1 MITIIEVLSTLVM
14 LLLGV
19 YASVSD
25 IREGIIKNR
34 ILIAA
39 ASYAV
44 VADIVYYGFWA
55 RNLAALFFI
64 NIAVVTVIALTLF
77 FSHSWAGGDCKLLC
91 VFCLLYPASKYL
103 TYNSQSVTL
112 FFSVVATFMIGY
124 IYLIADYIW
133 AAIHKRIHFSMA
145 YVKKSL
151 LTFVHSYVQ
160 TLIYLTAVH
169 MIYGITLARIFE
181 LSTIGWVAI
190 DLCIA
195 WLIGSVKL
203 LHNRYLCG
211 IVLVLDVAL
220 SVYLRRMPL
229 GTNIFQYLFVLGVV
243 LLRII
248 LSEQNYQ
255 TIPTEQV
262 CRGMILST
270 ATSVQFM
277 ASRVKGLPAIS
288 TEDLRSRLTE
298 EEAESIKRW
307 EHSATGRPQI
317 TIVRKIPFAIFIS
330 LGFLIYYIVWRVV

>member
-1 MITIIEVLSTLVM
+1 M

-25 IREGIIKNR
+25 IRKGIIKNR
-34 ILIAA
+34 ILIVA

-55 RNLAALFFI
+55 RNLAAQFFI
-64 NIAVVTVIALTLF
+64 NIAVVIVIALTLF

-103 TYNSQSVTL
+103 TYNGQSVTL
-112 FFSVVATFMIGY
+112 FFSVAATFMIGY

-151 LTFVHSYVQ
+151 LTFGNSYVQ

-169 MIYGITLARIFE
+169 MLYGITLTRIFD
-181 LSTIGWVAI
+181 IGWVAI

-203 LHNRYLCG
+203 LHNRCLCG
-211 IVLVLDVAL
+211 IVFALDIIL
-220 SVYLRRMPL
+220 SVYLRRIPL
-229 GTNIFQYLFVLGVV
+229 GTNIFQYLFVWGVV

-255 TIPTEQV
+255 TIPTEKV

-277 ASRVKGLPAIS
+277 ASRVKGLPTIS
-288 TEDLRSRLTE
+288 TEDLRSRLTKE
-298 EEAESIKRW
+298 EVESIKRW